1 MKVYQINC
9 ISIQH
14 NHAFPSFE
22 PMNGL
27 LFSTH
32 DAAQSHID
40 DMQSLGIGLIVP
52 IFNEVGDDL
61 GTELKEYSK
70 KDAYSIKELDI
81 LDLRKE
87 LKEPDYP
94 F

>member
-1 MKVYQINC
+1 
-9 ISIQH
+9 
-14 NHAFPSFE
+14 
-22 PMNGL
+22 MNGL
-27 LFSTH
+27 LFSTNA
-32 DAAQSHID
+32 AAQSYID

-70 KDAYSIKELDI
+70 KDAYSIEEVDI
-81 LDLRKE
+81 IDLRK
-87 LKEPDYP
+87 KSKKPDYP

>member
-27 LFSTH
+27 LFSTNA
-32 DAAQSHID
+32 AAQSYID

-70 KDAYSIKELDI
+70 KDAYSIEEVDI
-81 LDLRKE
+81 IDLRK
-87 LKEPDYP
+87 KSKKPDYP